1 MQQALLP
8 TEPFSQPS
16 FFFKVLKFM
25 HMGDFLPVCLCAMCV
40 QCLWGLGEGM
50 RSPGTDLT
58 VVSHQ
63 AYQALEV
70 EPRTSGRESSS
81 LTGYCEDSR
90 H

>member
-1 MQQALLP
+1 
-8 TEPFSQPS
+8 
-16 FFFKVLKFM
+16 M
-25 HMGDFLPVCLCAMCV
+25 HMGDFLPVCLCAM
-40 QCLWGLGEGM
+40 WGLGEGM

-58 VVSHQ
+58 VVSHH

-70 EPRTSGRESSS
+70 EPRTFGRESSS